1 MHLHAAEFF
10 ESMRDNPKHV
20 AMIVHLILLGDYGKK
35 PQAAAR
41 RALKLSKKAKLTK
54 LTQLAGAHEFG
65 VSARVEVKDW
75 DRLTKAQQAKLDRAI
90 LGELKHHHRI
100 DGARKAVGGARKGR
114 ARKSH

>member
-1 MHLHAAEFF
+1 MSKHLHAAEFF
-10 ESMRDNPKHV
+10 DSMRSDPKHV

-54 LTQLAGAHEFG
+54 LTQLAGHVEFG

-75 DRLTKAQQAKLDRAI
+75 NRLTKAQQGKLDRAI
-90 LGELKHHHRI
+90 LAELGHHHRL
-100 DGARKAVGGARKGR
+100 DGARKA
-114 ARKSH
+114 RKSRRSR